1 MTAIDRPPA
10 HQDAGVTV
18 YLGEARDVLGA
29 LPAATMDCYM
39 TLPPYRDLRDYG
51 MEPRLWGGD
60 PDCRHLWDRPNDCH
74 DRDRVCVEPP
84 RFPCQGRRVGRV
96 AHADVRVAI
105 LDGVVLGHDRHLLV
119 VDGVVS
125 CHRPGGDLACASHF
139 SESTR

>member
-1 MTAIDRPPA
+1 MIAIDRPPA

-29 LPAATMDCYM
+29 LPAATMDC
-39 TLPPYRDLRDYG
+39 
-51 MEPRLWGGD
+51 
-60 PDCRHLWDRPNDCH
+60 HN
-74 DRDRVCVEPP
+74 RDRVCAEPP

-96 AHADVRVAI
+96 ADADVRVAI
-105 LDGVVLGHDRHLLV
+105 LGGVVLGHDRHLLV

-125 CHRPGGDLACASHF
+125 CHGRGGNLACASRF